1 MSNKEEELV
10 REKAKKLDLYLG
22 NSDKQILN
30 SIAILGQIIGLTR
43 KEQRA
48 TLKVVLFNLFWSQC
62 TPLLTPR
69 ASKTFGAKRY
79 NPNRIGCKSLR
90 TVLDK
95 LEEKEFIVQTIG
107 CKNLSTGKG
116 NETTSKRTDKLTA
129 FFKEYSWDFD
139 TGWQQLKAPE
149 LVLLRNNKKSKEL
162 VDYKD
167 TKYSNW
173 LREELSK
180 YNQLLSDTEVCL
192 VSKDK
197 KSGAIYIIDE
207 YYDDDLILHRKFIDY
222 GQDDSGDVK
231 LNYGG
236 RMYGRWCNLSDL
248 QRKMLTLNGDETIEL
263 DLQASTVN
271 VMYKNVCGSKYQEGD
286 PYYLSIDRK
295 VIPRHIVKQA
305 STIMLSTSSIRAA
318 TSALMN
324 HYTPRL
330 DEWVKDNRSQEKK
343 EKAKKYVEI
352 VSEVKPSVIMK
363 AFLEKHFSIK
373 EFYLKGKKM
382 GDYVACME
390 SDRVFEII
398 RQLTEKSIPV
408 LTVYDAFIVQK
419 QYKDLVLNLMEEL
432 PHPKYWELME

>member
-1 MSNKEEELV
+1 MSNKEEQLL
-10 REKAKKLDLYLG
+10 RNKANKLDLYLG
-22 NSDKQILN
+22 NSDRQILN
-30 SIAILGQIIGLTR
+30 SISNLGQIIGLKR
-43 KEQRA
+43 KEQRTA
-48 TLKVVLFNLFWSQC
+48 LKVVLFNLFWSQGSS
-62 TPLLTPR
+62 LLTPR
-69 ASKTFGAKRY
+69 ASATYGAKRY

-107 CKNLSTGKG
+107 YKNLSTDEG
-116 NETTSKRTDKLTA
+116 NVTTSMRTPKLTT
-129 FFKEYSWDFD
+129 FFKQNNWDFD
-139 TGWQQLKAPE
+139 KGWQQLKAPE
-149 LVLLRNNKKSKEL
+149 LVLLRSNKKGKEL

-173 LREELSK
+173 LREELSI
-180 YNQLLSDTEVCL
+180 YNQLLSDTEVL
-192 VSKDK
+192 LASKDK
-197 KSGAIYIIDE
+197 KTDAIHIIDE
-207 YYDDDLILHRKFIDY
+207 FYDDDLILHRKFIDY
-222 GQDDSGDVK
+222 GKDDSGGVK

-236 RMYGRWCNLSDL
+236 RMYGRWCNLSSH
-248 QRKMLTLNGDETIEL
+248 QRKMLMLNGDETIEL
-263 DLQASTVN
+263 DLEASTVN
-271 VMYKNVCGSKYQEGD
+271 AMYKNVSDTKYQEGD
-286 PYYLSIDRK
+286 PYKLSIDGGL
-295 VIPRHIVKQA
+295 IPRHIVKQA

-330 DEWVKDNRSQEKK
+330 DEWVKDKRSKENK
-343 EKAKKYVEI
+343 EKAKEYVAI
-352 VSEVKPSVIMK
+352 ASVIKPSVIMK
-363 AFLEKHFSIK
+363 AFLQKHIYIK

-419 QYKDLVLNLMEEL
+419 QYEDIVLNLMAEL
-432 PHPKYWELME
+432 PHPKHWELI

>member
-1 MSNKEEELV
+1 MSNKEEELI
-10 REKAKKLDLYLG
+10 REKSKKLDLYLS

-30 SIAILGQIIGLTR
+30 SIAILGQIIGLIR

-48 TLKVVLFNLFWSQC
+48 TLKVVLFNLFWSQS

-69 ASKTFGAKRY
+69 ASTTFGAKRY

-95 LEEKEFIVQTIG
+95 LEEKAFIVQTIG
-107 CKNLSTGKG
+107 YKNLSTGEG
-116 NETTSKRTDKLTA
+116 NETTSRRTAKLAT
-129 FFKEYSWDFD
+129 FFKENNWNFD
-139 TGWQQLKAPE
+139 KGWQQLKAPE
-149 LVLLRNNKKSKEL
+149 LVLLRSNKKSKEL

-167 TKYSNW
+167 SKYSNW

-197 KSGAIYIIDE
+197 NTGAEHIIE
-207 YYDDDLILHRKFIDY
+207 QYYDDDLILHRKFIDY

-236 RMYGRWCNLSDL
+236 RMYGRWCNLSSL
-248 QRKMLTLNGDETIEL
+248 QRQMLRLNSDETIEL
-263 DLQASTVN
+263 DLEASTVN
-271 VMYKNVCGSKYQEGD
+271 VMYKNISDAKYQEGD
-286 PYYLSIDRK
+286 PYYLSIDGK

-305 STIMLSTSSIRAA
+305 STIMLSTGSIRAA

-330 DEWVKDNRSQEKK
+330 DEWIKDKRSNEKK
-343 EKAKKYVEI
+343 EKAKEYVEI
-352 VSEVKPSVIMK
+352 VSVIKPSEIMK
-363 AFLEKHFSIK
+363 AFLQKHIYIK

-419 QYKDLVLNLMEEL
+419 QYEDLVLKLMAEL
-432 PHPKYWELME
+432 PHPKYWELI

>member
-10 REKAKKLDLYLG
+10 REKANKLDLYLG

-30 SIAILGQIIGLTR
+30 SITILGQIIGLIR
-43 KEQRA
+43 KEQRS
-48 TLKVVLFNLFWSQC
+48 TLKVVLFNLFWSQR

-69 ASKTFGAKRY
+69 ASSTFGAKRY

-95 LEEKEFIVQTIG
+95 LEEKEFIVQSIG
-107 CKNLSTGKG
+107 YKNLSIGEG
-116 NETTSKRTDKLTA
+116 NVTTSKRTPKLTA
-129 FFKEYSWDFD
+129 FFKENSWNFD
-139 TGWQQLKAPE
+139 KGWQQLKAPE
-149 LVLLRNNKKSKEL
+149 LVLLRSNKNSKEL

-197 KSGAIYIIDE
+197 NTGAEHIIE
-207 YYDDDLILHRKFIDY
+207 QYYDDDLILHRKFIDY

-236 RMYGRWCNLSDL
+236 RMYGRWCNLSSL
-248 QRKMLTLNGDETIEL
+248 QRQMLTLNGDETIEL
-263 DLQASTVN
+263 DLEASTVN
-271 VMYKNVCGSKYQEGD
+271 VMYKNISDAKYQEGD
-286 PYYLSIDRK
+286 PYYLSIDGK

-324 HYTPRL
+324 HFTPRL
-330 DEWVKDNRSQEKK
+330 DEWVKDNRSKEKK
-343 EKAKKYVEI
+343 EKAKEYVEI
-352 VSEVKPSVIMK
+352 VSVIKPSDIMK
-363 AFLEKHFSIK
+363 AFLQKHIYIK
-373 EFYLKGKKM
+373 EFYLKGKEM

-419 QYKDLVLNLMEEL
+419 QYEDLVLKLMAEL
-432 PHPKYWELME
+432 PHPKYLELI

>member
-1 MSNKEEELV
+1 MSNKEEQLL
-10 REKAKKLDLYLG
+10 RNKANKLDLYLG
-22 NSDKQILN
+22 NSDRQILN
-30 SIAILGQIIGLTR
+30 SISNLGQIIGLKR
-43 KEQRA
+43 KEQRTA
-48 TLKVVLFNLFWSQC
+48 LKVVLFNLFWSQGSS
-62 TPLLTPR
+62 LLTPR
-69 ASKTFGAKRY
+69 ASATYGAKRY

-107 CKNLSTGKG
+107 YKNLSTDEG
-116 NETTSKRTDKLTA
+116 NVTTSMRTPKLTT
-129 FFKEYSWDFD
+129 FFKQNNWDFD
-139 TGWQQLKAPE
+139 KGWQQLKAPE
-149 LVLLRNNKKSKEL
+149 LVLLRSNKKGKEL

-173 LREELSK
+173 LREELSI
-180 YNQLLSDTEVCL
+180 YNQLLSDTEVL
-192 VSKDK
+192 LASKDK
-197 KSGAIYIIDE
+197 KTDAIHIIDE
-207 YYDDDLILHRKFIDY
+207 FYDDDLILHRKFIDY
-222 GQDDSGDVK
+222 GKDDSGGVK

-236 RMYGRWCNLSDL
+236 RMYGRWCNLSSH
-248 QRKMLTLNGDETIEL
+248 QRKMLMLNGDETIEL
-263 DLQASTVN
+263 DLEASTVN
-271 VMYKNVCGSKYQEGD
+271 AMYKNVSDIKYQEGD
-286 PYYLSIDRK
+286 PYKLSIDGGL
-295 VIPRHIVKQA
+295 IPRHIVKQA

-330 DEWVKDNRSQEKK
+330 DEWVKDKRSKENK
-343 EKAKKYVEI
+343 EKAKEYVAI
-352 VSEVKPSVIMK
+352 ASVIKPSVIMK
-363 AFLEKHFSIK
+363 AFLQKHIYIK

-419 QYKDLVLNLMEEL
+419 QYEDIVLNLMAEL
-432 PHPKYWELME
+432 PHPKHWELI